1 MRIGSDGDPSL
12 DFSRLSRDHGAALI
26 EVTVEDF
33 KDGRGE
39 NARDVRRVKF
49 KLADKRAAL
58 VDIGKELGMFIDHKR
73 FEILPLE
80 QRLAQMTDEQRM
92 EEAKQLAARIRRRL
106 DEDIAKNGPL
116 IEVEATEV
124 EG

>member
-1 MRIGSDGDPSL
+1 M
-12 DFSRLSRDHGAALI
+12 
-26 EVTVEDF
+26 
-33 KDGRGE
+33 
-39 NARDVRRVKF
+39 
-49 KLADKRAAL
+49 
-58 VDIGKELGMFIDHKR
+58 DIGKELGMFIDHKR